1 MYVKVGFFEGFLSFF
16 MLVRFFLL
24 VCGWGIFVFGRL
36 RRVFMW
42 CGVGFFFL
50 MFSGFVKKL
59 FCGWKLRKLIFIYV
73 YKMELKIGRF
83 LFRGRVNMRYYNV
96 FYMSIFIIK
105 IIK

>member
-1 MYVKVGFFEGFLSFF
+1 MYLFYYINIFNIKIILKNLFLKIVNGIFNLYVKVGFFEGFLSFF

-24 VCGWGIFVFGRL
+24 VCGGGIFVFGRL

-59 FCGWKLRKLIFIYV
+59 FCGWK
-73 YKMELKIGRF
+73 
-83 LFRGRVNMRYYNV
+83 
-96 FYMSIFIIK
+96 
-105 IIK
+105 